1 MAKKRANGEGNI
13 RKRDDG
19 KGWEARFYDDRGKRH
34 SVYGKTQAEVRKKLA
49 TAMADANHLD
59 DEEAEELTVG
69 QWLTIWQR
77 DFLGNVKPGTAI
89 NYEMTLRV
97 HVIPALGE
105 IPLMSLKTP
114 PIQRLYNQKLVEGLS
129 PKSLK
134 NFHGCLHKALD
145 IAVRIGYIQKNPSSA
160 CILPRVTQ
168 AEIHPLDT
176 PDLSKLMESMKGHEY
191 EALITVAIFTGMR
204 SGELLGLTWDCVDF
218 ENGLIRVCKQLVQP
232 RKRGEKFRYGT
243 LKNDKPRTLT
253 PAPFVMDVLKAHKEK
268 QKAQKLT
275 AGSDWNDGGFP
286 NLVFTHPDGSHLSQ
300 PTVWKI
306 LQKILTAAGLE
317 SHRFHDLRHTY
328 VVNAFRAGDD
338 VKTVQQN
345 AGHYSAAFTLDRYAH
360 VTETMHRESAN
371 RMQNFLEA
379 LGLDKNNPKKNSG
392 EDGDAAAL
400 VPV

>member
-1 MAKKRANGEGNI
+1 
-13 RKRDDG
+13 
-19 KGWEARFYDDRGKRH
+19 
-34 SVYGKTQAEVRKKLA
+34 
-49 TAMADANHLD
+49 
-59 DEEAEELTVG
+59 
-69 QWLTIWQR
+69 
-77 DFLGNVKPGTAI
+77 
-89 NYEMTLRV
+89 
-97 HVIPALGE
+97 
-105 IPLMSLKTP
+105 
-114 PIQRLYNQKLVEGLS
+114 
-129 PKSLK
+129 
-134 NFHGCLHKALD
+134 
-145 IAVRIGYIQKNPSSA
+145 
-160 CILPRVTQ
+160 
-168 AEIHPLDT
+168 
-176 PDLSKLMESMKGHEY
+176 MESMKGHEY

-218 ENGLIRVCKQLVQP
+218 ENGLIRVSKQLVQP
-232 RKRGEKFRYGT
+232 RKRGDQFRFGT

-268 QKAQKLT
+268 QKAQKMT

-306 LQKILTAAGLE
+306 LQKILAAAGLE